1 MDLLTPGGMAG
12 IAVVRVGHG
21 ERATVLG
28 KLRRGDSRPFGLRR
42 GPPQRALLRLDDVDI
57 DDVLVVDR
65 GDGGLEL
72 HLHGSPA
79 ILAALARHFEMAPAE
94 PASAA
99 ARLLRSALGLPQLQ
113 LAIEQLGLDFEA
125 GLAAL
130 CAMPPA
136 TRRREHAAAIQ
147 RSRHA
152 LAAIVPQRVALVGEQ
167 NAGKSSLFNALLAR
181 ERALTGPLA
190 GLTRDPVREVA
201 LLDGY
206 PYELVDTPG
215 AGDAC
220 GAVDAAAQARG
231 RSERQ
236 GALAVL
242 VIDAAL
248 GPSVRDLALLPEC
261 VAVVA
266 SKSDLPPA
274 AWPERVPRSLAVS
287 AMHDDG
293 SVLRSAF
300 GALLRNRRH
309 LPPAGPV
316 AGFAALDA
324 DQWSRLQRCVP

>member
-1 MDLLTPGGMAG
+1 MDLLTPGGTAG
-12 IAVVRVGHG
+12 VAVVRVGHG
-21 ERATVLG
+21 ERAAVLG
-28 KLRRGDSRPFGLRR
+28 MLRRSDNSPFVLR
-42 GPPQRALLRLDDVDI
+42 GGSPQRALLRLDDVDV

-79 ILAALARHFEMAPAE
+79 ILTALARHFPMAPAE
-94 PASAA
+94 PANAA
-99 ARLLRSALGLPQLQ
+99 ARLLRSALGVPQLQ
-113 LAIEQLGLDFEA
+113 LALEQLALDFDA
-125 GLAAL
+125 SLAAL
-130 CAMPPA
+130 AALPA
-136 TRRREHAAAIQ
+136 APRRHEHAAALQ

-152 LAAIVPQRVALVGEQ
+152 LAAIVPQRVVLVGEQ

-215 AGDAC
+215 AGDAA

-242 VIDAAL
+242 VIDAAI
-248 GPSVRDLALLPEC
+248 GPSTRDLALLPEC

-266 SKSDLPPA
+266 SKSDLRPA

-287 AMHDDG
+287 AAHDDG
-293 SVLRSAF
+293 STLRSAF
-300 GALLRNRRH
+300 GALLRNRRR
-309 LPPAGPV
+309 LPPAGAV
-316 AGFAALDA
+316 GGFAALDA
-324 DQWSRLQRCVP
+324 EQWERLERSAP